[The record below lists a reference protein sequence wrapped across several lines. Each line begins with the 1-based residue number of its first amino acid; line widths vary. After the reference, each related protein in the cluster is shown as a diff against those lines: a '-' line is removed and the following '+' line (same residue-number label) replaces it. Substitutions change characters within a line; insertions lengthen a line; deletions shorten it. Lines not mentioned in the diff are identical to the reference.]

1 MIAFVEGVVD
11 STENDALVVSVGGI
25 GLRVY
30 TSTNTLSRAGRSGER
45 VRLHTHLHL
54 REDTIALYGFATPE
68 ELELFELLLTVS
80 GVGPRNA
87 LAVLS
92 AMPVNQLRSAIATEN
107 AELLMRV
114 PGIGRKTAA
123 RIVLELRGKV
133 SAPAG
138 VAPQLL
144 APQSD
149 VIAAL
154 TALGYSAAEA
164 MEAIREAQLDPAL
177 PEAER
182 VRRALQYLG
191 TRR

>member
-1 MIAFVEGVVD
+1 
-11 STENDALVVSVGGI
+11 
-25 GLRVY
+25 
-30 TSTNTLSRAGRSGER
+30 
-45 VRLHTHLHL
+45 
-54 REDTIALYGFATPE
+54 FATPE
-68 ELELFELLLTVS
+68 ELGLFELLLTVS

-92 AMPVNQLRSAIATEN
+92 AMPVDQLRSAIATEN
-107 AELLMRV
+107 VDLLMRV

-133 SAPAG
+133 SAPTG
-138 VAPQLL
+138 VAPQL

-154 TALGYSAAEA
+154 TTLGYSAAEA

-177 PEAER
+177 PEA
-182 VRRALQYLG
+182 
-191 TRR
+191 